1 MTLVLTTPKKEQRKG
16 LGAWVALEQRRHHL
30 GCHLQPCLPGFSL
43 PCLLLY
49 SCPGT
54 EGSRT
59 CSQWLWHP
67 RGDQIYADEAAQ
79 GGLEDLLAGKACINI
94 SKLLNVLNKR
104 PVGKDWPDSLE
115 LLNHQ
120 VLLPA
125 PDLLGE
131 GTQESLILNFLHVL
145 ILILLDLMLA
155 ED

>member
-1 MTLVLTTPKKEQRKG
+1 M
-16 LGAWVALEQRRHHL
+16 
-30 GCHLQPCLPGFSL
+30 
-43 PCLLLY
+43 
-49 SCPGT
+49 
-54 EGSRT
+54 
-59 CSQWLWHP
+59 
-67 RGDQIYADEAAQ
+67 AQ

-94 SKLLNVLNKR
+94 SKLLNILNKR

-131 GTQESLILNFLHVL
+131 GTQESLILNFPHVL